1 MKRYFYSLALIFLAG
16 IFHAGIEAKDP
27 GSAGGQVLGIGA
39 DARAAAMGESS
50 CAAADDAN
58 ALYWNPAGLALAGRR
73 EVFLTHMNRLVDV
86 RFLNTALSFPW
97 RTGVLG
103 LGVFS
108 LYTRDTRREALTGN
122 VLGHFMDY
130 NNYLVL
136 SYAKRIKSGFHAGI
150 SMKFI
155 SNRLDDYKSGNTA
168 IDAGMLYSL
177 NEKIRLGLNVQNRAL
192 KISLTGEEETLFRNI
207 KAGIAFF
214 PDERMTA
221 ALDVNFPD
229 DSAASLSIGGEYR
242 IWKILALRAGYRHET
257 EDNLLGSLYG
267 FSAGFGIRF
276 GRYQID
282 YAFTPYGDLG
292 YTTHRAGFGM
302 QF

>member
-1 MKRYFYSLALIFLAG
+1 
-16 IFHAGIEAKDP
+16 
-27 GSAGGQVLGIGA
+27 
-39 DARAAAMGESS
+39 
-50 CAAADDAN
+50 
-58 ALYWNPAGLALAGRR
+58 
-73 EVFLTHMNRLVDV
+73 
-86 RFLNTALSFPW
+86 NTALSFPL